1 MSGYGF
7 DGVADAPLAEI
18 IDEASASVTYICEAK
33 AGTSSAAP
41 NWRCRKIE
49 TIGGVTRT
57 TWVDGGQFS
66 QIADDRASLTYT

>member
-18 IDEASASVTYICEAK
+18 IDVASTSVTYICEAQ
-33 AGTSSAAP
+33 ASTISSSP

-57 TWVDGGQFS
+57 TWAGGAKFS
-66 QIADDRASLTYT
+66 QIADNRASLVYT

>member
-18 IDEASASVTYICEAK
+18 LDVASASVTYHCEAK
-33 AGTSSAAP
+33 ACTSSSSP
-41 NWRCRKIE
+41 NWRCRKME

-57 TWVDGGQFS
+57 TWADGAQFS